1 MIEKYLQ
8 KNYPSGSIGAFMTSY
23 FEIAFKGKD
32 EATDFEK
39 ATTTQSARPESTE
52 RVLKKADAATFLR
65 VRCRET

>member
-23 FEIAFKGKD
+23 FEMTFKGKD

-39 ATTTQSARPESTE
+39 ATTEIFVS
-52 RVLKKADAATFLR
+52 VFKYKA
-65 VRCRET
+65 